1 MSAKI
6 TAKDISLVV
15 LSGALMLLALPKF
28 DLEILAWI
36 CFVPWLRALEGKS
49 PRDAFLLSYVT
60 GLVIF
65 SGMTYWIWTV
75 HTFRVID
82 FILLAGYFP
91 HYASLWGLG
100 VAWVRQRTGLA
111 PILIAPSL
119 WVALEYLRSH
129 FFFLSA
135 PWMLLGHSQYLQPSL
150 IQLASVTGVYGLS
163 FLIVFVNV
171 ALADALVHARR
182 AGSIRSALVS
192 RPRPV
197 LLALLG
203 GGALLALT
211 NLYGL
216 AVLRSPSTSDE
227 VTLALIQGNI
237 SGQIQWDAAHRQR
250 ILDRYARLT
259 RQAAAQHPRLIVWP
273 ESAVPGDVQHEP
285 ALRDFVSRLA
295 EETGTYLLVG
305 SSEKGKFVHRE
316 LAGQS
321 YNSLFLFSPEGTI
334 VGQYRKIGLVPFG
347 EYAPL
352 EGVVQWPKFIVATV
366 GRTLPGTDYTIF
378 SVDGA
383 RFGAVICWENIF
395 PDLFR
400 EFVRRGARLM
410 ISSTNESWFDD
421 TAAPYQLLAMT
432 VFRAAENRVA
442 IARAANTGIT
452 AIIDPFG
459 RIIERFRSSG
469 GDELFVEGML
479 VRTVPLAGAGTFYT
493 RYGDFFA
500 FLNLV
505 VCGFLAAL
513 ALRHTAHICSAGLPQ
528 PEEVSHVASATPHAR
543 HPG

>member
-6 TAKDISLVV
+6 TAKDIGLVV

-119 WVALEYLRSH
+119 WIALEYLRSH

-163 FLIVFVNV
+163 FLIVFVNA
-171 ALADALVHARR
+171 ALAEALQYGRQRLFVGTSLILSPRSVLAGLGL
-182 AGSIRSALVS
+182 AGSLV
-192 RPRPV
+192 
-197 LLALLG
+197 LASH
-203 GGALLALT
+203 
-211 NLYGL
+211 LYGL
-216 AVLRSPSTSDE
+216 SVLERGESSDR
-227 VTLALIQGNI
+227 VTVALLQGNI
-237 SGQIQWDAAHRQR
+237 ARNIQWDAAHRQL
-250 ILDRYARLT
+250 ILDQHARLT
-259 RQAAAQHPRLIVWP
+259 RQAAAYQPHLIVWP

-285 ALRDFVSRLA
+285 ALRDFVGRLA
-295 EETGTYLLVG
+295 AETRTYLLVG
-305 SSEKGKFVHRE
+305 SSEKGKFVDKQ
-316 LAGQS
+316 LAGNWF
-321 YNSLFLFSPEGTI
+321 NSMFLFSPSGEL
-334 VGQYRKIGLVPFG
+334 VGQYRKIELVPFG

-352 EGVVQWPKFIVATV
+352 EQYFRWPQFIVATV

-378 SVDGA
+378 SADGF
-383 RFGAVICWENIF
+383 RFGTVICWENIF

-400 EFVRRGARLM
+400 GFVGRGARLM
-410 ISSTNESWFDD
+410 ISSTNESWFGD

-459 RIIERFRSSG
+459 RIIERLRSSG
-469 GDELFVEGML
+469 GDELFVQGML

-493 RYGDFFA
+493 RYGDLFA

-513 ALRHTAHICSAGLPQ
+513 ALRHTAYICSAGLSQ
-528 PEEVSHVASATPHAR
+528 PEEVSHVASATGHAR
-543 HPG
+543 YPG